1 MAPKVVIVDAGCL
14 FFSII
19 ALHNSDRTTTGA
31 AAIRQKSGTATEILS
46 YEWMNFLVPFL
57 GHTVSR
63 SQVSS
68 TYQPA
73 SQAAIRC
80 LGSGRTPQ
88 ATAPVRQE
96 MLLMDLLN

>member
-63 SQVSS
+63 SQVS
-68 TYQPA
+68 TGEM
-73 SQAAIRC
+73 RC
-80 LGSGRTPQ
+80 DVWVREEPRRP
-88 ATAPVRQE
+88 PVRQE